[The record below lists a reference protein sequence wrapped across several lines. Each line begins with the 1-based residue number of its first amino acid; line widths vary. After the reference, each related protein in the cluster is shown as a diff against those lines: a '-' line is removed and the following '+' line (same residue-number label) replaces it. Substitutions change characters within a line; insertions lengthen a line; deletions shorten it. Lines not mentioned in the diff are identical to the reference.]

1 MTKMGFQFHADPAE
15 LDQLVGDWMEG
26 LDFEV
31 AAEIFGPPYQ
41 VLSVDGSTVGTGGL
55 EVPGLNRVVLSRVPI
70 DVHVSTSRAFLQK
83 NPGCLT
89 IFAGDLTPEGLTEAF
104 LNVSSDDPEDLAVWR
119 KMIRRVNKSMH
130 RGGVVVN
137 TFSGARHEN
146 TSHRYT
152 AGALTLFERGVVMR
166 ATDAVIYELGRR

>member
-15 LDQLVGDWMEG
+15 FDRLVGDWIDG

-31 AAEIFGPPYQ
+31 AAEIFWPSYQ

-55 EVPGLNRVVLSRVPI
+55 EVPGLSRVVLSRIPI
-70 DVHVSTSRAFLQK
+70 DVHVSTSREFLQK
-83 NPGCLT
+83 NFGCLT
-89 IFAGDLTPEGLTEAF
+89 ILVGRLTSEGLSEAF
-104 LNVSSDDPEDLAVWR
+104 LSAASDDPEDLVVWR

-137 TFSGARHEN
+137 TWSGARQEN

-152 AGALTLFERGVVMR
+152 AGALTLFERGVAMR